1 VTKVSFREVVKV
13 ALEYVA
19 TFGETFDVYEFVVV
33 DESGEIFIGEVAD
46 NDFMICFDDRAK
58 AVARFGYSSQI
69 FGIAGVVGCEV
80 PGIVITEEDQEL
92 SQIRI
97 RNERIN

>member
-1 VTKVSFREVVKV
+1 
-13 ALEYVA
+13 
-19 TFGETFDVYEFVVV
+19 
-33 DESGEIFIGEVAD
+33 
-46 NDFMICFDDRAK
+46 MIEPRLWLDL
-58 AVARFGYSSQI
+58 VI
-69 FGIAGVVGCEV
+69 LAGVAGCEV